1 MRTRHALIF
10 FLLCLAHV
18 SFAQNWQ
25 VENPYAYNDET
36 VVYATLNTNVPND
49 PMTDFVMAAFVG
61 DECRATATA
70 PYVGNDGSQFFV
82 LRVLGDQ
89 TEDLGKSIVFK
100 VYHKPMGMTYEVTS
114 QNAIN
119 YNGES
124 VGTPSQ
130 PVVFNLD
137 RQHGEPIALQSF
149 YLIADT
155 AIYGKTTRIK
165 LEPNPANAS
174 FDAYSV
180 QISFS
185 GEMLQWT
192 TVEQQRVTNDPLSFD
207 ITPLY
212 PGQMMVQVTVGN
224 DYYDVTNK
232 VTDEMNS
239 FHVGD
244 ILKLEKGWQWRSN
257 AFGEIG
263 PYNINMVFA
272 GDNLIEART
281 QDGLLYNDPTWGYFG
296 TLMESGIPQNT
307 CYKVKMADEPS
318 PVILTDGL
326 NNYGYSIQLNGD
338 WTWVAVPYYYDRD
351 LADALDPKKAS
362 LPEGMVVV
370 TKEDGSAEFDGTA
383 WKGDLVTLRKGQ
395 GLMVYSPLSGS
406 YTLDFTYEGDMPI
419 PNGTP
424 ARLYN
429 LSGNHWLYDASRFMN
444 NTTVVA
450 AIADAEELSSEWSIG
465 VFAGNE
471 CRGEGHFI
479 DGQFFIT
486 VHADRGEQVNMKL
499 RHEPTGRT
507 FEIAETL
514 TAGQM
519 RIGSIS
525 QPVMLHAD
533 KSLLGIDETRTVA
546 KNAACYDMTG
556 RKIVGKGRGIILLRQ
571 ADGKVVKKI
580 KK

>member
-1 MRTRHALIF
+1 M
-10 FLLCLAHV
+10 
-18 SFAQNWQ
+18 
-25 VENPYAYNDET
+25 
-36 VVYATLNTNVPND
+36 
-49 PMTDFVMAAFVG
+49 
-61 DECRATATA
+61 
-70 PYVGNDGSQFFV
+70 
-82 LRVLGDQ
+82 
-89 TEDLGKSIVFK
+89 
-100 VYHKPMGMTYEVTS
+100 
-114 QNAIN
+114 
-119 YNGES
+119 
-124 VGTPSQ
+124 
-130 PVVFNLD
+130 
-137 RQHGEPIALQSF
+137 
-149 YLIADT
+149 
-155 AIYGKTTRIK
+155 
-165 LEPNPANAS
+165 
-174 FDAYSV
+174 
-180 QISFS
+180 
-185 GEMLQWT
+185 
-192 TVEQQRVTNDPLSFD
+192 
-207 ITPLY
+207 
-212 PGQMMVQVTVGN
+212 
-224 DYYDVTNK
+224 
-232 VTDEMNS
+232 
-239 FHVGD
+239 
-244 ILKLEKGWQWRSN
+244 
-257 AFGEIG
+257 
-263 PYNINMVFA
+263 
-272 GDNLIEART
+272 
-281 QDGLLYNDPTWGYFG
+281 
-296 TLMESGIPQNT
+296 
-307 CYKVKMADEPS
+307 
-318 PVILTDGL
+318 
-326 NNYGYSIQLNGD
+326 
-338 WTWVAVPYYYDRD
+338 
-351 LADALDPKKAS
+351 
-362 LPEGMVVV
+362 

-419 PNGTP
+419 PNGAT